1 MAMRLEV
8 LNQLRIDPRE
18 KFRLADHD
26 PGWLPPDV
34 RRMPKKKRKAAGEKM
49 LAENKAELAEA
60 QALLYADN
68 RYSMLI
74 VLQAMDAAGKDGTI
88 KHVMSGVNPQGC
100 SVTSFKAP
108 SAEELDHDFLWRCT
122 KALPARGDIGIFN
135 RSYYEEVLVTRV
147 HPAIL
152 DNQRLPVTSRG
163 HAFWDARYDDINN
176 FERHLV
182 RNGTVIL
189 KFFLNVS
196 KAEQKRRFMERLD
209 TPEKNWK
216 FSAADIR
223 ERQRWNDYQHAYE
236 DAINATSTSW
246 APWYVIPADRKWA
259 MRAAVSDVITTTITS
274 LDLSYPQLSDEDR
287 AELAKARQ
295 ELEAE
300 GG

>member
-1 MAMRLEV
+1 MRPEV
-8 LNQLRIDPRE
+8 LEQLRVDPKE
-18 KFRLADHD
+18 KFRIADHD
-26 PGWLPPDV
+26 ASWLPPHIAEV
-34 RRMPKKKRKAAGEKM
+34 GKRKRKEAAAQM
-49 LAENKAELAEA
+49 LADNTVELAEA

-68 RYSMLI
+68 RYSVLI
-74 VLQAMDAAGKDGTI
+74 IFQAMDAAGKDGTI

-108 SAEELDHDFLWRCT
+108 SDEEIDHDFLWRCT
-122 KALPARGDIGIFN
+122 KALPRRGDIGIFN

-147 HPAIL
+147 HPQIL
-152 DNQRLPVTSRG
+152 DSQRLPVRTDG
-163 HAFWDARYDDINN
+163 KAFWQARYDDINN

-196 KAEQKRRFMERLD
+196 KAEQKARFMERLD

-223 ERQRWNDYQHAYE
+223 ERQRWDDYQQAYE
-236 DAINATSTSW
+236 SLINATATPW

-259 MRAAVSDVITTTITS
+259 MRAAVSDIITTTINS
-274 LDLSYPQLSDEDR
+274 LDLAYPTLSDAER
-287 AELAKARQ
+287 EELATARA

-300 GG
+300 PE